1 MPKIS
6 ANVLEAVGN
15 TPLVRLNRVT
25 AGIFATVCVK
35 LEASNPRG

>member
-15 TPLVRLNRVT
+15 TSLVRLNRVT
-25 AGIFATVCVK
+25 AEFLRRSV
-35 LEASNPRG
+35 